1 MTADRPIEHVLPG
14 PAPLEG
20 FRQAS
25 EQVLAFLQSR
35 HRFGLWMVT
44 RTVGESWVALT
55 TADRGYGIV
64 DGDLFRWS
72 DSFCSRMVRGE
83 GPRLALDVS
92 TVSAYR
98 NAPIAQHL
106 AIGAYVGMPLVAADG
121 QLFGTL
127 CGIDPLPKSSS
138 LLADAPLFELQARL
152 LSTILDAELR
162 VVQEARRAE
171 WAESEASL
179 DPLTGVLNRR
189 GWERMVAAEE
199 ARASRYGD
207 SVAVLV
213 ADLDRLKATNDRHG
227 HLAGDQHLKTA
238 AAILSDKLRASDVLA
253 RIGGDEFAV
262 LLPDTDASGAEQLA
276 GRLTG
281 ELDRMGVPASIGVS
295 VRHPRFG
302 LDQAVHEADN
312 AMYATKRRRSATE
325 SAPSSWGGP

>member
-1 MTADRPIEHVLPG
+1 MTADRPTEPALPG
-14 PAPLEG
+14 PAPLQG

-25 EQVLAFLQSR
+25 EQVLEFLQTR

-55 TADRGYGIV
+55 TSDHGYGVV

-72 DSFCSRMVRGE
+72 DSFCSRMVRGD
-83 GPRLALDVS
+83 GPRLAPDVAA
-92 TVSAYR
+92 VAVYR
-98 NAPIAQHL
+98 DAPIAQHL
-106 AIGAYVGMPLVAADG
+106 PIGAYVGMPLTAPDG

-127 CGIDPLPKSSS
+127 CGIDPAPKPDS
-138 LLADAPLFELQARL
+138 LLADGPLFELQARL

-162 VVQEARRAE
+162 VVHEARRAE

-189 GWERMVAAEE
+189 GWERMLAAEE
-199 ARASRYGD
+199 ARAVRYGD
-207 SVAVLV
+207 TVAVLV
-213 ADLDRLKATNDRHG
+213 ADLDRLKATNDRNG
-227 HLAGDQHLKTA
+227 HQAGDQHLKTA
-238 AAILSDKLRASDVLA
+238 AAALSDKLRASDVLA

-281 ELDRMGVPASIGVS
+281 ELDRMGVPVSIGVS

-312 AMYATKRRRSATE
+312 AMYETKRRRSA
-325 SAPSSWGGP
+325 SLPSSSTSGAP